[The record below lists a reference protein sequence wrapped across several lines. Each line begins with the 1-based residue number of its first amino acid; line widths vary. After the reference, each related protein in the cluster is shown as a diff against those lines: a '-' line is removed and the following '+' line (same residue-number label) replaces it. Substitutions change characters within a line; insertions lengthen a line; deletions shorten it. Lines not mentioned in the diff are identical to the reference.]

1 MNERSI
7 LFCGKDG
14 RWKAYDDSYDITIHC
29 ESKREKDEMLDLL
42 GRAWC
47 DATTSA
53 KNAATLLKDFC
64 KGQNNMDPN
73 CCEKCIFSD
82 KKDGSCLIANE
93 VPEDWR
99 V

>member
-7 LFCGKDG
+7 LFCDKDG

-29 ESKREKDEMLDLL
+29 ESKREKDEILYLL
-42 GRAWC
+42 CRALC

-53 KNAATLLKDFC
+53 KNAATFLKDFC
-64 KGQNNMDPN
+64 KGKDNMDPD
-73 CCEKCIFSD
+73 CCEKCIFYD
-82 KKDGSCLIANE
+82 KKDSGCLIASD